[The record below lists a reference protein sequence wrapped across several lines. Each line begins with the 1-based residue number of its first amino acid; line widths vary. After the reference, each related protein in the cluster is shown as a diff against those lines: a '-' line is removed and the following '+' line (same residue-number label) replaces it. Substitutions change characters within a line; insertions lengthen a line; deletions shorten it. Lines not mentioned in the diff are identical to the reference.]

1 MFLQYKPFLTRSHRS
16 NIVRRRHRA
25 YYPTRIQFRLIS
37 SGVASIF
44 LVLLVGYA
52 LIQSRCREI
61 VYDFSEEKII
71 EGWQVM
77 GAAKA
82 IGATPEGFA
91 IEVNAPVLLIL
102 HPCKGEQK
110 ELGQLRWLDIPYVKI
125 DLEPD
130 PENLAMILM

>member
-1 MFLQYKPFLTRSHRS
+1 M
-16 NIVRRRHRA
+16 
-25 YYPTRIQFRLIS
+25 
-37 SGVASIF
+37 GC
-44 LVLLVGYA
+44 A
-52 LIQSRCREI
+52 LIQPRCREI

-91 IEVNAPVLLIL
+91 IEVNAPVLLIR

-130 PENLAMILM
+130 PENLAIILM